1 MDEEQRQPEP
11 QRRGIS
17 IGFIISLILVIGLIV
32 LMATL
37 LFGNFNSST
46 TLNEVQFIQALEND
60 RVLTIESTPKE
71 QTLVTLEGKYEY
83 TDKNGVARTGRYY
96 VAIQWDTYYDTEHQY
111 FYTNE
116 STRKPLELIS
126 QGVEFTYLSMRD
138 HKIVEGK
145 PIEKTHPTSKKIDP
159 ELQKQI
165 NIINAKSNAKNK
177 SVKPGYKKKR
187 KEEIAKAKQKH
198 RREIIKKDIKR
209 QRIERYKKENSRY
222 E

>member
-116 STRKPLELIS
+116 STGETVPTPAGQSIDSLIIVKV
-126 QGVEFTYLSMRD
+126 QEGTKGLTYTVKDPYVTNFWDQWGPTIIMSGLSLLLVLFLFSRLSRS
-138 HKIVEGK
+138 VGN
-145 PIEKTHPTSKKIDP
+145 SN
-159 ELQKQI
+159 QKALDF
-165 NIINAKSNAKNK
+165 NRSRA
-177 SVKPGYKKKR
+177 
-187 KEEIAKAKQKH
+187 
-198 RREIIKKDIKR
+198 IK
-209 QRIERYKKENSRY
+209 
-222 E
+222 